1 MSDGTDRPPYEIGL
15 TMAGAA
21 SAGAYAAG
29 VVDFLIEALDRWH
42 QAKTERPNQVP
53 DHEVRLKVMS
63 GSSAGGMT
71 GAIAAGLLS
80 GSHTP
85 ITTLPGK
92 EPAESVRRANPLYSA
107 WVEQIDIRPLLGHA
121 DLSSA
126 DNQVVSLLDSS
137 VLSRIAETAIDF
149 TPRDEPRDYVADPLH
164 LLLTVTNLK
173 GIPYDITFEGAQDV
187 PHRTFRHTDYKEFAL
202 SRTAPDAGS
211 ARRLDPSTPRD
222 SGWNALRQ
230 YALASG
236 AFPGGLAP
244 RALSRPRADYDD
256 RRWTVPPEAGAED
269 GTRRSIEPSWPEGA
283 RDDEYRFLAV
293 DGGAMNNE
301 PFKLARRKLAGT
313 ETHLEGAP
321 ERATRSVLMVDPL
334 PSDPIAGMEGLQGR
348 SLPAVLTGL
357 FDSLI
362 AQARF
367 KPDELTLAHSEKDY
381 SRYMIVPTRRD
392 QNNAKVS
399 HPIAS
404 EMLGGF
410 GGFLKKRFRMHDFQL
425 GRRNCQQFL
434 RKHYG
439 IPKPVCDDNPVFAH
453 YDAED
458 LDRFVNE
465 FGAERDGTGI
475 MPIIPLVGDVA
486 SEEFPLRW
494 KTLEM
499 TDLELK
505 ELKARVDDR
514 TGRVLN
520 RMVEQYVDGWAW
532 SGIAQFAAGSLAQ
545 GRIVDGI
552 LSQVEA
558 ALEEYDLKA

>member
-1 MSDGTDRPPYEIGL
+1 MSDGTDRTPYEIGL

-29 VVDFLIEALDRWH
+29 VVDFLIEALDQWH
-42 QAKTERPNQVP
+42 QAKEERPDEVP
-53 DHEVRLKVMS
+53 NHEVRLKVMS

-92 EPAESVRRANPLYSA
+92 EPAESVWRANPLYSA

-121 DLSSA
+121 DLSSP

-164 LLLTVTNLK
+164 LFLTITNLK
-173 GIPYDITFEGAQDV
+173 GVPYDITFESSQDV

-202 SRTAPDAGS
+202 SRAMPDGED
-211 ARRLDPSTPRD
+211 ARRLAPSDPRD

-230 YALASG
+230 YALATG

-256 RRWTVPPEAGAED
+256 RRWTVPPAAGEED
-269 GTRRSIEPSWPEGA
+269 GTRRSIEPSWPEGT

-301 PFKLARRKLAGT
+301 PFRLARRKLAGT
-313 ETHLEGAP
+313 EGSLEGTP
-321 ERATRSVLMVDPL
+321 KQATRSVLMVDPL
-334 PSDPIAGMEGLQGR
+334 PSDPIAGMEGLQDR

-362 AQARF
+362 EQTRF
-367 KPDELTLAHSEKDY
+367 KPDELALAHSEEDY

-392 QNNAKVS
+392 QNEEKVS

-434 RKHYG
+434 RKYYG
-439 IPKPVCDDNPVFAH
+439 IPRPDCSNNPVFAH
-453 YDAED
+453 YDAAD
-458 LDRFVNE
+458 LDKFIDK
-465 FGAERDGTGI
+465 FGVKRDGTGV

-499 TDLELK
+499 TDRELK
-505 ELKARVDDR
+505 ELKARIDDR
-514 TGRVLN
+514 TGRVLD
-520 RMVEQYVDGWAW
+520 RMVDRYVDGWAW

-552 LSQVEA
+552 LSKVEA
-558 ALEEYDLKA
+558 SLEEYDLKT